1 MGSAKKRKSVSKP
14 FKKLVLALG
23 VVGLVVAIIFGAR
36 LYMRVLMPNVDLGG
50 KKSAHILIPTGSDY
64 NAVVGILKK
73 DGYIKNFETFESYA
87 QERGY
92 LKKVKPGRYKLVAG
106 MSNRKMLNML
116 ISGNQD
122 PAQVYINNIRTKAK
136 LASIL
141 GKQLEPDSLAIITLL
156 NSDSVAKSIGM
167 TPETII
173 GLFIP
178 NTYEFYWN
186 VTPDEIIKR
195 MKKEY
200 DDFWGKMNRQQKA
213 DSMGLTREQVITVA
227 SIVDEETNH
236 IPEMPII
243 AGVYLNRL
251 KVGMLLQADPTVKFA
266 IGDPTIRRILNKH
279 LTFDSPYNTYK
290 YVGLPPGPIA
300 LPCIEA
306 IDAVLNRAKTPYIY
320 FCAKADFS
328 GEHAFAVTKAEHEK
342 NAQVYQAALN
352 KRNIKK

>member
-1 MGSAKKRKSVSKP
+1 MASAKQKKP
-14 FKKLVLALG
+14 AKTPLKKIAIT
-23 VVGLVVAIIFGAR
+23 VAIAAFSIALFFGIR
-36 LYMRVLMPNVDLGG
+36 LYTRVLMPNVDLGG

-64 NAVVGILKK
+64 NAVAAIFRQS
-73 DGYIKNFETFESYA
+73 GYIKNFNTFESYA
-87 QERGY
+87 EKKGY
-92 LKKVKPGRYKLVAG
+92 AQKVKPGRYKLVAG
-106 MSNRKMLNML
+106 MSNRRLLNML

-122 PAQVYINNIRTKAK
+122 PAQIYINNIRTKEK

-141 GKQLEPDSLAIITLL
+141 GKQLEPDSLAIVTML

-173 GLFIP
+173 SLFIP
-178 NTYEFYWN
+178 NTYELYWN
-186 VTPDEIIKR
+186 VTPNDILKR

-200 DDFWGKMNRQQKA
+200 DKFWGEKNRQHKA
-213 DSMGLTREQVITVA
+213 DSMGLSREQVITVA
-227 SIVDEETNH
+227 SIVDEETNYV
-236 IPEMPII
+236 PEMNTI

-251 KVGMLLQADPTVKFA
+251 KKEMLLQADPTVKFA

-279 LTFDSPYNTYK
+279 LSFDSPYNTYK
-290 YVGLPPGPIA
+290 YKGLPPGPIA
-300 LPCIEA
+300 LPSIEA
-306 IDAVLNRAKTPYIY
+306 IDAVLNSAKTPYIY

-328 GEHAFAVTKAEHEK
+328 GAHAFAVTKEEHEK